1 VGILDTFAESG
12 SYKELLDKYGMRVS
26 DIVKSA
32 KKVLKKETID
42 SRRLK
47 EEKSMDYKDRARKM
61 LSDWKKGN
69 YAFGIGTLAKVGD
82 FAEEAGKSTMLVV
95 TGLGTE
101 KWTEPLLDKIRSCLR
116 GKNIDILALIRGAR
130 ANAPREDVYR
140 IANQIGKKKPNS
152 IIAVGGGST
161 IDAVKAASVLA
172 CLDSDDVETYFGT
185 GIVTERLNAENVKLP
200 PLIAVQTASS
210 SGAHLTKYA
219 NVTDPLT
226 GQKKLIIDE
235 AIVPSRAVFN
245 YSITLGA
252 PYSIT
257 ADGGLD
263 GISHC
268 LEVMYGAAGKPFFH
282 KAMEI
287 AEVGINLIVENLP
300 KAVNN
305 PKAEDA
311 RVGLGLGT
319 DLGGYAIMVGGT
331 NYAHLFSF
339 SLVNLLTHGR
349 ACALVNP
356 YATVFFSPAI
366 QPQLKTVGKIL
377 AQAGYIDEDV
387 EKFSGGDLG
396 IIVAQGMIKFS
407 KKIKFPT
414 TLDEVGG
421 GKKDKERILEAA
433 KNPQLWSKLEQAP
446 VSLISRN
453 VKGEID
459 KSGTEANIDEYM
471 GALIDGVRSGDFD
484 KIKNI
489 PNG

>member
-1 VGILDTFAESG
+1 
-12 SYKELLDKYGMRVS
+12 MH
-26 DIVKSA
+26 
-32 KKVLKKETID
+32 
-42 SRRLK
+42 
-47 EEKSMDYKDRARKM
+47 YKDRARKM
-61 LSDWKKGN
+61 LNDWKKEG
-69 YAFGIGTLAKVGD
+69 YAFGMGVLEKVGD
-82 FAEEAGKSTMLVV
+82 FAKRSGKSTMLVV
-95 TGLGTE
+95 TGLGVE
-101 KWTEPLLDKIRSCLR
+101 KWTEPLLDKIRSFLR
-116 GKNIDILALIRGAR
+116 DKNIDILALIRGAR

-140 IANQIGKKKPNS
+140 IANQIGKKRPDS

-172 CLDSDDVETYFGT
+172 CLDSDDVETYFGQ
-185 GIVTERLNAENVKLP
+185 GLMTEKLSSEGRELP
-200 PLIAVQTASS
+200 SIIAAQTASS

-219 NVTDPLT
+219 NITDPST

-235 AIVPSRAVFN
+235 AIVPPWAVFD
-245 YSITLGA
+245 YSTTLGA

-268 LEVMYGAAGKPFFH
+268 LEVVYGAAGKPFFL

-287 AEVGINLIVENLP
+287 AEVGISLIVENLP
-300 KAVNN
+300 RAVND
-305 PKAEDA
+305 PGAEDA

-356 YATVFFSPAI
+356 YATVFFSRAI
-366 QPQLKTVGKIL
+366 QPQLKMVGKIL
-377 AQAGYIDEDV
+377 AQAGYIDENV
-387 EKFSGGDLG
+387 EKFSGRDLG

-421 GKKDKERILEAA
+421 TQEDKKRILKAA

-446 VSLISRN
+446 VSLITRN
-453 VKGEID
+453 AKGEID
-459 KSGTEANIDEYM
+459 KSQTEANIDEYM
-471 GALIDGVRSGDFD
+471 GALIDGVRSGDFE

-489 PNG
+489 PYG

>member
-1 VGILDTFAESG
+1 
-12 SYKELLDKYGMRVS
+12 
-26 DIVKSA
+26 
-32 KKVLKKETID
+32 
-42 SRRLK
+42 
-47 EEKSMDYKDRARKM
+47 MDYKNRAEGM
-61 LSDWKKGN
+61 LNDWKKGN
-69 YAFGIGTLAKVGD
+69 YAFGIGVLAKVGD
-82 FAEEAGKSTMLVV
+82 FAKRSGKSTMLVV
-95 TGLGTE
+95 TGLGSE
-101 KWTEPLLDKIRSCLR
+101 KWTEPLLEDIKSFLR
-116 GKNIDILALIRGAR
+116 DKNIDILDVIRGAR

-140 IANQIGKKKPNS
+140 IANQIGKKGPDS

-161 IDAVKAASVLA
+161 IDAAKAASVLA
-172 CLDSDDVETYFGT
+172 CLDSDDVETYFGQ
-185 GIVTERLNAENVKLP
+185 GLVGKKLSSEGAELP

-226 GQKKLIIDE
+226 AQKKLIIDG
-235 AIVPSRAVFN
+235 AIVPPWAVFD
-245 YSITLGA
+245 YSTTIGA

-268 LEVMYGAAGKPFFH
+268 LEVVYGAAGKPFFH

-287 AEVGINLIVENLP
+287 AEVGISLIVENLP
-300 KAVNN
+300 RAVDH
-305 PKAEDA
+305 PEAEDA

-366 QPQLKTVGKIL
+366 QPQLKMVGKIL
-377 AQAGYIDEDV
+377 AQAGYIDEDI
-387 EKFSGGDLG
+387 EKFSGRDLG

-421 GKKDKERILEAA
+421 TEEDKERILKAS

-446 VSLISRN
+446 VSLITRDA
-453 VKGEID
+453 KGEID

>member
-1 VGILDTFAESG
+1 
-12 SYKELLDKYGMRVS
+12 
-26 DIVKSA
+26 
-32 KKVLKKETID
+32 
-42 SRRLK
+42 
-47 EEKSMDYKDRARKM
+47 MDYRDQARKM
-61 LSDWKKGN
+61 LGDWKKGN
-69 YAFGIGTLAKVGD
+69 YAFGIGVLAKVGD
-82 FAEEAGKSTMLVV
+82 FAQKAGKSTMLVV

-101 KWTEPLLDKIRSCLR
+101 KWTESLADKIRSFLR
-116 GKNIDILALIRGAR
+116 GKNIDILDVIRGAR

-140 IANQIGKKKPNS
+140 IANQMGKKRPDS
-152 IIAVGGGST
+152 IVAVGGGST

-172 CLDSDDVETYFGT
+172 SLDSDDVETYFGQ
-185 GIVTERLNAENVKLP
+185 GLITEKLGLEGSELP
-200 PLIAVQTASS
+200 PIIAVQTASS
-210 SGAHLTKYA
+210 SGPHLTKYA

-226 GQKKLIIDE
+226 AQKKLIIDE
-235 AIVPSRAVFN
+235 AIVPSWAVFD
-245 YSITLGA
+245 YSITSEA

-268 LEVMYGAAGKPFFH
+268 LEVVYGAAGRPFFH

-287 AEVGINLIVENLP
+287 AEVGISLIVENLP
-300 KAVNN
+300 RAINDPENENV
-305 PKAEDA
+305 

-377 AQAGYIDEDV
+377 GRAGYIDEDV
-387 EKFSGGDLG
+387 EKFSGRDLG
-396 IIVAQGMIKFS
+396 IVVAQGMIKFS
-407 KKIKFPT
+407 EKIKFPT

-421 GKKDKERILEAA
+421 TEEDKERFLKAS

-446 VSLISRN
+446 VSLITRDS
-453 VKGEID
+453 KGEID
-459 KSGTEANIDEYM
+459 KSQTKANIDEYM
-471 GALIDGVRSGDFD
+471 SALIDGVRSGDFD

-489 PNG
+489 PTV

>member
-1 VGILDTFAESG
+1 
-12 SYKELLDKYGMRVS
+12 
-26 DIVKSA
+26 
-32 KKVLKKETID
+32 
-42 SRRLK
+42 
-47 EEKSMDYKDRARKM
+47 
-61 LSDWKKGN
+61 
-69 YAFGIGTLAKVGD
+69 
-82 FAEEAGKSTMLVV
+82 
-95 TGLGTE
+95 
-101 KWTEPLLDKIRSCLR
+101 
-116 GKNIDILALIRGAR
+116 
-130 ANAPREDVYR
+130 
-140 IANQIGKKKPNS
+140 
-152 IIAVGGGST
+152 VGGGST

-172 CLDSDDVETYFGT
+172 TLDSDDLETYFGQ
-185 GIVTERLNAENVKLP
+185 GLVTEKLISEGTELP
-200 PLIAVQTASS
+200 IIIAVQTASS
-210 SGAHLTKYA
+210 SGAHPTKYA

-226 GQKKLIIDE
+226 AQKKLIIDE
-235 AIVPSRAVFN
+235 AIVPPWAVFD
-245 YSITLGA
+245 YSVTLGA

-268 LEVMYGAAGKPFFH
+268 LEVVYGAAGKPFFH
-282 KAMEI
+282 KAMDI
-287 AEVGINLIVENLP
+287 AEVGISLIVENLP
-300 KAVNN
+300 RAVDN
-305 PKAEDA
+305 PEAEDA

-366 QPQLKTVGKIL
+366 EPQLKMVGKIL
-377 AQAGYIDEDV
+377 GQAGYIDEDV
-387 EKFSGGDLG
+387 EKFSGRDLG
-396 IIVAQGMIKFS
+396 IIVARGMIKFS
-407 KKIKFPT
+407 KRIKFPT

-421 GKKDKERILEAA
+421 TAEDKKRILKAS

-446 VSLISRN
+446 VSLITRDS
-453 VKGEID
+453 KGEID
-459 KSGTEANIDEYM
+459 KSQTEANIDEYI

>member
-1 VGILDTFAESG
+1 ME
-12 SYKELLDKYGMRVS
+12 
-26 DIVKSA
+26 
-32 KKVLKKETID
+32 
-42 SRRLK
+42 
-47 EEKSMDYKDRARKM
+47 YKDRAKGM

-69 YAFGIGTLAKVGD
+69 YAFGIGVLAKVGD
-82 FAEEAGKSTMLVV
+82 FAKRSGKSTMLVV

-101 KWTEPLLDKIRSCLR
+101 KWTEPLLDKIRSCLKD
-116 GKNIDILALIRGAR
+116 KNIDILALIRGAR

-140 IANQIGKKKPNS
+140 IANQIGKKKPDS

-172 CLDSDDVETYFGT
+172 RLDSDDVETYFGQ
-185 GIVTERLNAENVKLP
+185 GLVGEKLSSGSEKLP
-200 PLIAVQTASS
+200 PIIAVQTASS
-210 SGAHLTKYA
+210 SGAHLTKYS
-219 NVTDPLT
+219 NITDPLT

-235 AIVPSRAVFN
+235 AIVPPWAVFD
-245 YSITLGA
+245 YSTTLGA

-263 GISHC
+263 GIAHC
-268 LEVMYGAAGKPFFH
+268 LEVVYGAAGKPFFH

-287 AEVGINLIVENLP
+287 AEVGISLIVENLP
-300 KAVNN
+300 RAVND
-305 PKAEDA
+305 PEAEDA

-377 AQAGYIDEDV
+377 GRAGYIDEDV
-387 EKFSGGDLG
+387 EKFSGRDLG
-396 IIVAQGMIKFS
+396 IVVAQGMIKFS
-407 KKIKFPT
+407 EKIKFPT

-421 GKKDKERILEAA
+421 TEEDKERFLKAS

-446 VSLISRN
+446 VSLITRDS
-453 VKGEID
+453 KGEID
-459 KSGTEANIDEYM
+459 KSQTEANIDEYM
-471 GALIDGVRSGDFD
+471 SALIDGVRSGDFD

-489 PNG
+489 PTV